1 MAVSVNVFNPNQS
14 AIQLGVNNGGQ
25 VNVPGSSAAQNWQ
38 PQSNTSPISFQY
50 GPPSPGT
57 FGLGDNIVMVST
69 AGREPTM
76 VRVYVSQ
83 QIQIV
88 ALQLYIFLGEQLMW
102 TLLNSGQG
110 IAYGTV

>member
-14 AIQLGVNNGGQ
+14 AIQLSVNNGSQ
-25 VNVPGSSAAQNWQ
+25 LNVPGASAAQNWQ
-38 PQSNTSPISFQY
+38 PQTNPSPISFQY
-50 GPPSPGT
+50 GNPSPGT

-76 VRVYVSQ
+76 LRVYVSQ
-83 QIQIV
+83 QMPISS
-88 ALQLYIFLGEQLMW
+88 LQLYIFLGEQLVW
-102 TLLNSGQG
+102 TLLNNGQG